1 MRSAKLNAFV
11 QVGTDDTVTLYIHK
25 AEMGQGTVTSLSMLL
40 AEELECDW
48 KKIRTE
54 FPGVDPV
61 AFGPMQGVFGSM
73 SIRTS
78 WEPLRK
84 AGATAARDV
93 GSGGRAKMECAEIA
107 VPRRKQHGRQSQHE
121 RAAQLT
127 AVWLKPHRNLPV
139 PQYGVALKDPTQFKL
154 VGKPQKRMDT
164 PAKVSGKTTFGID
177 VKVPGMLY
185 ATLQRCPVFGGK
197 VKSFDATKAKAVPG
211 VKQVVQISN
220 GVAVLADNTWAAMEG
235 RKALVVAMGRRS
247 TGQLQRARRIRQSIR
262 RSCGEAR
269 RGRSQR
275 RRRRG
280 SLVERAKKDRSRLR
294 SARIFRTRRWNR

>member
-1 MRSAKLNAFV
+1 MSSSTVQKLDRRSFLKTTAAAAGGLMLGFYLPESHEAEAQSAVGKLNAYV
-11 QVGTDDTVTLYIHK
+11 HVGTDDTVTLYIHK

-84 AGATAARDV
+84 AGATACEMLVQA
-93 GSGGRAKMECAEIA
+93 
-107 VPRRKQHGRQSQHE
+107 
-121 RAAQLT
+121 AAQKWNVAKSQCRAENST
-127 AVWLKPHRNLPV
+127 VVNLKTNERLSYGSLAEAASKLPV
-139 PQYGVALKDPTQFKL
+139 PQQSVALKDPTQFKL
-154 VGKPQKRMDT
+154 VGKSQKRMDT

-185 ATLQRCPVFGGK
+185 AALPSRSTARP
-197 VKSFDATKAKAVPG
+197 VPG
-211 VKQVVQISN
+211 RPCTCASRWDRQ
-220 GVAVLADNTWAAMEG
+220 
-235 RKALVVAMGRRS
+235 RRS
-247 TGQLQRARRIRQSIR
+247 GD
-262 RSCGEAR
+262 E
-269 RGRSQR
+269 
-275 RRRRG
+275 
-280 SLVERAKKDRSRLR
+280 
-294 SARIFRTRRWNR
+294 